1 MDMDRAN
8 QGCGEDCDAEGC
20 ECGADGCEECE
31 WWRLHCYWSHAG
43 DRPRHFS
50 LVAGD
55 DFADHMRIRPP
66 VASHLRNLITEF
78 KEIQLE
84 APDGRVY
91 PVKIGWEFGD
101 IVLRSGW
108 YDFVKVHHIEQN
120 SSIRFVYRGNSS
132 FEVHISGPSGH
143 DNSSPPPPRDRPV
156 LNEQV
161 VPDPAHVQT
170 SIDIDYTAFPGTR
183 LSHEQEKKV
192 LELAQSSM
200 GSEFRLHVAAVNK
213 RNANGDC
220 HVYIPLTILD
230 IFKEGITEA
239 PIQLKAH
246 SNDMIYVVGASKHG
260 DDQVIL
266 QSKLSHFVDGH
277 RMQDNDLLVFR
288 SKGKAQLEVLVLDPS
303 GCEKTW
309 FDTGNSSNV
318 SREGR
323 RAQAQNTA
331 STSFGWAK
339 SGLQARESNE
349 AGLQAPRSNNYI
361 STQSTPLH
369 SQQKEKVEERVRAI
383 GSQFPVF
390 VKVVSSS
397 EVVTKTSLYLGPEYA
412 SACLLTQR
420 GRLRLLLEGDD
431 RDWDCRLGLRKSNK
445 TWWIDGAWPKFISDV
460 GLEEDDICLFEL
472 TDTSRFT
479 MKVHVIRKSDIP
491 AP

>member
-1 MDMDRAN
+1 SFVLG
-8 QGCGEDCDAEGC
+8 Q
-20 ECGADGCEECE
+20 
-31 WWRLHCYWSHAG
+31 
-43 DRPRHFS
+43 
-50 LVAGD
+50 
-55 DFADHMRIRPP
+55 RIRPP

-78 KEIQLE
+78 DKIQLE
-84 APDGRVY
+84 APNGRSY

-108 YDFVKVHHIEQN
+108 HDFVEAHHIEQN
-120 SSIRFVYRGNSS
+120 YSIRFVYRGNSS
-132 FEVHISGPSGH
+132 FEVHISGSSGH
-143 DNSSPPPPRDRPV
+143 DNSSPPPPRDRHV

-170 SIDIDYTAFPGTR
+170 SINIDYTAFPGTR

-200 GSEFRLHVAAVNK
+200 RSEFRLHVAAVNK

-220 HVYIPLTILD
+220 HVYIPLTLLD
-230 IFKEGITEA
+230 SFKEGITEA

-266 QSKLSHFVDGH
+266 QSGLSHFVDGH

-288 SKGKAQLEVLVLDPS
+288 SKGKARLEVLVLDPS

-309 FDTGNSSNV
+309 FDMGNSSNV

-323 RAQAQNTA
+323 RAQAQNMA

-349 AGLQAPRSNNYI
+349 AGLQAPRCNNYI
-361 STQSTPLH
+361 STGSPLH
-369 SQQKEKVEERVRAI
+369 SQQEAKVQERVRAI
-383 GSQFPVF
+383 GSEFPVF
-390 VKVVSSS
+390 VKVI
-397 EVVTKTSLYLGPEYA
+397 TS
-412 SACLLTQR
+412 
-420 GRLRLLLEGDD
+420 
-431 RDWDCRLGLRKSNK
+431 
-445 TWWIDGAWPKFISDV
+445 SDV
-460 GLEEDDICLFEL
+460 ATAPSLV
-472 TDTSRFT
+472 TWART
-479 MKVHVIRKSDIP
+479 MLRHVC
-491 AP
+491 

>member
-1 MDMDRAN
+1 M
-8 QGCGEDCDAEGC
+8 Q
-20 ECGADGCEECE
+20 
-31 WWRLHCYWSHAG
+31 
-43 DRPRHFS
+43 
-50 LVAGD
+50 
-55 DFADHMRIRPP
+55 
-66 VASHLRNLITEF
+66 
-78 KEIQLE
+78 
-84 APDGRVY
+84 
-91 PVKIGWEFGD
+91 
-101 IVLRSGW
+101 
-108 YDFVKVHHIEQN
+108 
-120 SSIRFVYRGNSS
+120 
-132 FEVHISGPSGH
+132 
-143 DNSSPPPPRDRPV
+143 
-156 LNEQV
+156 
-161 VPDPAHVQT
+161 
-170 SIDIDYTAFPGTR
+170 
-183 LSHEQEKKV
+183 
-192 LELAQSSM
+192 
-200 GSEFRLHVAAVNK
+200 
-213 RNANGDC
+213 
-220 HVYIPLTILD
+220 
-230 IFKEGITEA
+230 
-239 PIQLKAH
+239 
-246 SNDMIYVVGASKHG
+246 DMIYVVGASKHG

-323 RAQAQNTA
+323 RAHAQNTA

-397 EVVTKTSLYLGPEYA
+397 EVVTKTSLP
-412 SACLLTQR
+412 
-420 GRLRLLLEGDD
+420 GRLRLLLDGDD
-431 RDWDCRLGLRKSNK
+431 RDWDCMLGLRKSNK
-445 TWWIDGAWPKFISDV
+445 TWWIDRAWPKFISDV

-472 TDTSRFT
+472 TDTSSLT

>member
-1 MDMDRAN
+1 MTVDGVN
-8 QGCGEDCDAEGC
+8 EGCGEGCDVEGC

-78 KEIQLE
+78 DKIQLE
-84 APDGRVY
+84 APNGRSY

-108 YDFVKVHHIEQN
+108 HDFVEAHHIEQN
-120 SSIRFVYRGNSS
+120 YSIRFVYRGNSS
-132 FEVHISGPSGH
+132 FEVHISGSSGH
-143 DNSSPPPPRDRPV
+143 DNSSPPPPRDRHV

-170 SIDIDYTAFPGTR
+170 SINIDYTAFPGTR

-200 GSEFRLHVAAVNK
+200 RSEFRLHVAAVNK

-220 HVYIPLTILD
+220 HVYIPLTLLD
-230 IFKEGITEA
+230 SFKEGITEA

-266 QSKLSHFVDGH
+266 QSGLSHFVDGH

-288 SKGKAQLEVLVLDPS
+288 SKGKARLEVLVLDPS

-309 FDTGNSSNV
+309 FDMGNSSNV

-323 RAQAQNTA
+323 RAQAQNMA

-339 SGLQARESNE
+339 SVITSSDVAT
-349 AGLQAPRSNNYI
+349 AP
-361 STQSTPLH
+361 
-369 SQQKEKVEERVRAI
+369 
-383 GSQFPVF
+383 
-390 VKVVSSS
+390 
-397 EVVTKTSLYLGPEYA
+397 SLYLGKDYA
-412 SACLLTQR
+412 SACLLTQP
-420 GRLRLLLEGDD
+420 GRLRLLLEGDE

-445 TWWIDGAWPKFISDV
+445 TWWIDRSWPKFISDV

-472 TDTSRFT
+472 TDRSSLT